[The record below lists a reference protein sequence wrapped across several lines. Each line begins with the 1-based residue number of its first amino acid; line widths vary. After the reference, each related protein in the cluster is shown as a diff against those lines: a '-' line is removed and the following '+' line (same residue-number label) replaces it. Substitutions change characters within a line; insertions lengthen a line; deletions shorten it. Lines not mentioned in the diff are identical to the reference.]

1 MQQVLRC
8 GTIRRHHNDDFISS
22 DLTGLKCLID
32 LHIGTVNYNEFQFE
46 KYGDKGLLIISIH
59 ILL

>member
-8 GTIRRHHNDDFISS
+8 GTICRHHNDDFISS

-46 KYGDKGLLIISIH
+46 KYGDKGL
-59 ILL
+59 